1 LRNPPREVKLPY
13 VLSVRRTA
21 YRFAYHLLVLAALI
35 RPRRGQGAK
44 AALVHG
50 GELLLVRH
58 TYGPDRWELPGS
70 GVRHGE
76 EPLAALRRE
85 LAEELGLAVRSADA
99 LAVVHGCGRQRRH
112 RTHLYRVDLDSPLV
126 RADPVEIAEAR
137 WFDPAAPPARLGSMV
152 AETLRLTGLNGPRA
166 R

>member
-1 LRNPPREVKLPY
+1 MLT
-13 VLSVRRTA
+13 VRRAA
-21 YRFAYHLLVLAALI
+21 YRVAYRLLTLVALI
-35 RPRRGQGAK
+35 RPPRGQGAK

-58 TYGPDRWELPGS
+58 TYGPDRWELPGG
-70 GVRHGE
+70 GVRRGE

-85 LAEELGLAVRSADA
+85 LAEELGLAVASADA
-99 LAVVHGCGRQRRH
+99 LAVVQGSGRQRHH

-126 RADPVEIAEAR
+126 RADPVEIAEVR

-152 AETLRLTGLNGPRA
+152 SETLRLTGLPGRPRGRATKA
-166 R
+166 RKAT